1 MSELHRLLDR
11 FATLHRQH
19 VEIEQEISAV
29 ESEICALNGSQR
41 PRRPRPT
48 PAEVDDQVLT
58 VIRTLQEANEPI
70 PPSEIAARMGAAPI
84 QAIQR
89 LRQAVSLGFVQK
101 VGGGRY
107 TVATEVPAL

>member
-1 MSELHRLLDR
+1 MPELHSLLDR

-19 VEIEQEISAV
+19 VEIEHEISVV
-29 ESEICALNGSQR
+29 ESEICALNGAQR

-58 VIRTLQEANEPI
+58 VIKTLQEANEPI